1 MEQDAQAE
9 RQRDMLRRDKY
20 KIGQKGS
27 GSAAYNPLNHV
38 YEQSERG
45 QMLK

>member
-1 MEQDAQAE
+1 METDAHNEQ
-9 RQRDMLRRDKY
+9 QREMIRREKY

-38 YEQSERG
+38 YE
-45 QMLK
+45 